1 MNRQVCVL
9 ARFVTVS
16 AALISVGLA
25 AEKEK
30 VRTVKIVLH
39 PAAAP
44 RPALKYQLL
53 PPLIDRRP
61 GNAVTQYMKA
71 PHERNVLFSDRKFW
85 ETVMAWMEM
94 PLSELRK
101 ARDKSPQYSSLL
113 TRQIGTMPN
122 DLLEQLDM
130 GARCE
135 SCDWALPIREYDY
148 DQILLPEIQAS
159 RSLARI
165 LAARAKLQLAD
176 GKYDEAIRT
185 LQTGYALGRHVAHG
199 PFFIQCL
206 VGDAIV
212 NVMSYPL
219 ESFVQQPGAPNLYWA
234 LASLPR
240 PMVDY
245 RLALEGEL
253 TKAYLAHPE
262 LRDLES
268 KRYPPQQWQEL
279 LRQTADRWAYW
290 TRFGATC
297 GTTRQPRRIAAKR
310 CKCSSI
316 YIRRRRNR

>member
-130 GARCE
+130 GAVRIVRLGPAD
-135 SCDWALPIREYDY
+135 SRIR
-148 DQILLPEIQAS
+148 L
-159 RSLARI
+159 RSDPLA
-165 LAARAKLQLAD
+165 
-176 GKYDEAIRT
+176 
-185 LQTGYALGRHVAHG
+185 
-199 PFFIQCL
+199 
-206 VGDAIV
+206 
-212 NVMSYPL
+212 
-219 ESFVQQPGAPNLYWA
+219 
-234 LASLPR
+234 
-240 PMVDY
+240 
-245 RLALEGEL
+245 
-253 TKAYLAHPE
+253 
-262 LRDLES
+262 
-268 KRYPPQQWQEL
+268 
-279 LRQTADRWAYW
+279 
-290 TRFGATC
+290 
-297 GTTRQPRRIAAKR
+297 
-310 CKCSSI
+310 
-316 YIRRRRNR
+316 